1 MLVIVAPVVSLRLR
15 LSHAVGHRLC
25 HSSPDDK
32 RAERDGLGECSRTP
46 VSFLS
51 RPELQA
57 EATRARRIGR
67 QGDNLCSN
75 QKTCTTSSPL
85 IATFVIR
92 VTPFSV
98 TVYTVVSL
106 IGPAAG
112 STRHGISPALSC
124 SVYV

>member
-1 MLVIVAPVVSLRLR
+1 MEKSRTVLVIVAPVLSLRLR
-15 LSHAVGHRLC
+15 LSYAVGHRLC

-51 RPELQA
+51 RPQLQA

-85 IATFVIR
+85 IATFVIPIR
-92 VTPFSV
+92 TQTLAL
-98 TVYTVVSL
+98 TV
-106 IGPAAG
+106 PQD
-112 STRHGISPALSC
+112 ALGATIATHHQAP
-124 SVYV
+124 